1 MNSMNN
7 PGSAGPESAGMQL
20 PPPIAEQAGSQ
31 NVPQND
37 AEKHS
42 ERGSAATA
50 EHASVVQSQ
59 GMPMPSIP
67 MPVPAAGQQT
77 AQQGAVSN
85 TTNAATPTT
94 ADDNDL
100 LEKEWVNKA
109 KQIVERTRDDP
120 YRQSEQL
127 TGVKVDYMQK
137 RYGKTIKL
145 GK

>member
-20 PPPIAEQAGSQ
+20 PPPVAEQQGQQNAPKNGS
-31 NVPQND
+31 
-37 AEKHS
+37 EKQS
-42 ERGSAATA
+42 ERGPAATA
-50 EHASVVQSQ
+50 EQASVVQPQ

-67 MPVPAAGQQT
+67 MPATAPSQQSG
-77 AQQGAVSN
+77 QQGAVSN
-85 TTNAATPTT
+85 TTNSSASLV

-100 LEKEWVNKA
+100 IEKEWVSKA